1 MAIAGFALVIFKF
14 VGFHSITD
22 QVIQFCMAHFAII
35 GFLVLSYNLLYDV
48 CEVYEFKTGEML
60 TGVMISY
67 FSFSSSWARQ
77 LHSRQ
82 LESFWT
88 WAATTRR
95 SPYSRTAPKPLS
107 PIWLPSF
114 PDA

>member
-1 MAIAGFALVIFKF
+1 MLIGKLAVVFDKKWVFITFMAIAGFALVIFKF

-67 FSFSSSWARQ
+67 FHQAG
-77 LHSRQ
+77 
-82 LESFWT
+82 
-88 WAATTRR
+88 
-95 SPYSRTAPKPLS
+95 
-107 PIWLPSF
+107 
-114 PDA
+114 